1 METLKKLAPFMLK
14 SRVVEV
20 GRDRLLQIR
29 KQLAFLLVTT
39 DLSENSREAV
49 LREFPCPVY
58 QCLTSGDIEQIF
70 GFHGTK
76 IVGFHRSP
84 LASSVLPDLRM
95 HLLDREAL
103 KNAPAPLPTS
113 PKVAILG
120 ASGIGRH
127 HSNWW
132 NMEGA
137 QPVAFL
143 GSTAES
149 VATTAELLATSFGI
163 HPKGYTDLQTL
174 LDEAQPDIVDVCLP
188 PALHYQAAKTAL
200 EAGCNVLCEKPFVYD
215 DNLEHEQLLAQAKE
229 LEELA
234 TAKRKMLGVCTQYIM
249 AEQECLALFSEHTKL
264 EKPAHFQGTLISPT
278 RNRPP
283 VPHWTWVDLSPH
295 MLAVAQALSQNGR
308 INWKTLKT
316 EFTGHQARAI
326 FDCERRDG
334 SLLHCDILTLHRDEE
349 PKNVR
354 QITIDGNTF
363 DIGGYK
369 DDKGV
374 FNMRISTPW
383 GSVDRED
390 MLRLL
395 IRSYLKGKIEMTA
408 PMARRNLEWM
418 LYIIAAAGA
427 FPRP

>member
-1 METLKKLAPFMLK
+1 MLK
-14 SRVVEV
+14 SRAVEV

-29 KQLAFLLVTT
+29 KRLAYIIITT
-39 DLSENSREAV
+39 DISENSRNAA
-49 LREFPCPVY
+49 LKDFPCPVY
-58 QCLTSGDIEQIF
+58 QCLTSKDIAELF
-70 GFHGTK
+70 GFMGTK
-76 IVGFHRSP
+76 MIGFHRSP
-84 LASSVLPDLRM
+84 LASSLLPELRGY
-95 HLLDREAL
+95 LLDKDAVL
-103 KNAPAPLPTS
+103 NAPAPLPAN

-127 HSNWW
+127 HTNWW

-137 QPVAFL
+137 KPVAFL
-143 GSTAES
+143 GSTPES
-149 VATTAELLATSFGI
+149 ISATADMLNTSFGVS
-163 HPKGYTDLQTL
+163 PKGYTNLEKL

-188 PALHYQAAKTAL
+188 PALHYQATKTAL
-200 EAGCNVLCEKPFVYD
+200 EHGCNVLCEKPFVYD
-215 DNLEHEQLLAQAKE
+215 DNLDHEVMLAQVKE

-234 TAKRKMLGVCTQYIM
+234 LAKRRMLGVCTQYIM
-249 AEQECLALFSEHTKL
+249 AEQECLSIFSAHTSL
-264 EKPAHFQGTLISPT
+264 DKPEHFQGTLISPT

-295 MLAVAQALSQNGR
+295 MLAVAQMLSQNGR

-316 EFTGHQARAI
+316 EFKDHQARAL

-354 QITIDGNTF
+354 QITIDDNTF

-369 DDKGV
+369 DEKGV

-383 GSVDRED
+383 GTVDRED

-418 LYIIAAAGA
+418 LYIIKAAKET
-427 FPRP
+427 P